1 MNSFF
6 ADGQILKD
14 SSSLNLIKKS
24 IDNIY
29 NFKFRESDGYLKKLA
44 AKYPEH
50 PVVYLLNGMQIYWE
64 NYPLSDSS
72 SAGGVFENDL
82 RKCISLCEGKKDN
95 SNEAE
100 FLLANLSA
108 RGFLLLFYLDND
120 LSMSV
125 IPLATSTYKYIR
137 RSFDNTSVY
146 PDFCFFT
153 GIYDYTR
160 EAYPEAYPVY
170 KPLAMLFPRGDKS
183 KGLTELKYAAK
194 NSIFLKA
201 EAAIFLSGVYLGFE
215 NNLEQAYFY
224 SRFLHELYPANA
236 EYLALDLQNSLLTK
250 RYDEAEKLIESTG
263 TSVKNAFYHA
273 QLTVFKGVLQ
283 EKKYKNDK
291 LAEQLYIKG
300 IKDLSSF
307 RHYSDEFK
315 SFGYFGL
322 SRISGRRG
330 DTNLQKVYRKKA
342 MDLNGFGNINFD

>member
-1 MNSFF
+1 MNYFP

-14 SSSLNLIKKS
+14 SSSLNLVKKS

-29 NFKFRESDGYLKKLA
+29 NFRFRESEGYLKKLA

-50 PVVYLLNGMQIYWE
+50 PVVYLLNGMQVYWE

-72 SAGGVFENDL
+72 SAGVVFENDL
-82 RKCISLCEGKKDN
+82 RRCISLCEGKKDN

-100 FLLANLSA
+100 LLLANLSA

-125 IPLATSTYKYIR
+125 IPLAASTYKYIR
-137 RSFDNTSVY
+137 RSFDNTSVF

-170 KPLAMLFPRGDKS
+170 KPLAILFPRGDKS
-183 KGLTELKYAAK
+183 KGLNELKYAAK

-201 EAAIFLSGVYLGFE
+201 EAAIFLSDVYLGFE

-224 SRFLHELYPANA
+224 SRFLFELYPANA
-236 EYLALDLQNSLLTK
+236 EYLALYIQNSLLTK
-250 RYDEAEKLIESTG
+250 RYDEAEKLITSTW
-263 TSVKNAFYHA
+263 TSVTNAFYHA
-273 QLTVFKGVLQ
+273 QLSIFRGVLQ
-283 EKKYKNDK
+283 EKKYKNDR
-291 LAEQLYIKG
+291 LAEQSYIKG
-300 IKDLSSF
+300 IKDISPF
-307 RHYSDEFK
+307 RHYRDEYVAFA
-315 SFGYFGL
+315 YFGL
-322 SRISGRRG
+322 SRISERRG
-330 DTNLQKVYRKKA
+330 DTNLKKYYRKKA
-342 MDLNGFGNINFD
+342 MELTGFGNVSFD